1 MQQWRARDPVTRFQ
15 NFIVAHGWWSEA
27 QEKQLRV
34 ATRKEVCSTYTSTA
48 CITLLVF
55 EMFWTV
61 QSDQHLWPKQS
72 MWDLLSRD
80 DVMPSHADKRQ
91 RAQKHGLCKDMYL
104 VREAQPTALS

>member
-15 NFIVAHGWWSEA
+15 NFIVAQGWWSEA

-34 ATRKEVCSTYTSTA
+34 ATRKEVCSSTA

-61 QSDQHLWPKQS
+61 HSDQQS
-72 MWDLLSRD
+72 TKKAKTKYVGPLI
-80 DVMPSHADKRQ
+80 
-91 RAQKHGLCKDMYL
+91 
-104 VREAQPTALS
+104 